1 MMTNSLFMLF
11 QDWEV
16 IFSNNNIDDIIFPED
31 EDEKLEMT
39 INEDIE
45 FISECS

>member
-1 MMTNSLFMLF
+1 MNKQLFNIF
-11 QDWEV
+11 SDWSV
-16 IFSNNNIDDIIFPED
+16 IFSNNNIDDIEFDDYDDD
-31 EDEKLEMT
+31 EDLEMT